1 MRRRDF
7 IALAAGALAW
17 PIAAR
22 AAETSRVHRI
32 LWLSTASG
40 PDPFLDGFR
49 EGLRAQGYI
58 EGKNVVL
65 QSHYAPGD
73 PQALR
78 AIVSELKAGDV
89 DLIVSSGAATR
100 AMSAVTDIP
109 VLFAQSGDPV
119 ALGIVKSLAQPGT
132 NVTGTTF
139 LSLELA
145 GKRVELLKDIFPKLR
160 RLAVL
165 SNNDHPGE
173 PSEWNA
179 TRQAALALDVDPL
192 YVPFFGPREFDAALA
207 AVADARA
214 DAMLVFP
221 EPVTLVNRTRVAQF
235 AANQRLPSMFGWSE
249 YCDAGGLLSYG
260 ANQRATY
267 FLLAKYADR
276 ILRGEK
282 PADLPV
288 VQPEK
293 FELAVN
299 LKTAKLFGEDLDLS
313 SILFRASKVI
323 E

>member
-22 AAETSRVHRI
+22 AEEILRVHRI

-40 PDPFLDGFR
+40 PDPFLDGVR
-49 EGLRAQGYI
+49 EGLRAQGYV

-73 PQALR
+73 PQGLR
-78 AIVSELKAGDV
+78 AIARELKAGDV
-89 DLIVSSGAATR
+89 DLAVSSGPATR

-132 NVTGTTF
+132 NFTGTTF

-173 PSEWNA
+173 QSEWRATLQTCNGLGIVPAYIPFCGASELDNA
-179 TRQAALALDVDPL
+179 FT
-192 YVPFFGPREFDAALA
+192 
-207 AVADARA
+207 VASGSGS

-221 EPVTLVNRTRVAQF
+221 
-235 AANQRLPSMFGWSE
+235 
-249 YCDAGGLLSYG
+249 D
-260 ANQRATY
+260 
-267 FLLAKYADR
+267 
-276 ILRGEK
+276 
-282 PADLPV
+282 
-288 VQPEK
+288 
-293 FELAVN
+293 
-299 LKTAKLFGEDLDLS
+299 
-313 SILFRASKVI
+313 
-323 E
+323 

>member
-22 AAETSRVHRI
+22 AEDARVYRI
-32 LWLSTASG
+32 LWLSTAAG

-49 EGLRAQGYI
+49 DGLRTLGYV
-58 EGKNVVL
+58 EGKNIVL
-65 QSHYAPGD
+65 QPHYAPGD

-78 AIVSELKAGDV
+78 EFVSELKRGDV
-89 DLIVSSGAATR
+89 DLAVSSGPATR
-100 AMSAVTDIP
+100 AMSAVAEIP

-132 NVTGTTF
+132 NFTGTTF

-145 GKRVELLKDIFPKLR
+145 GKRVELLKDVFPRLR

-165 SNNDHPGE
+165 SNTDHPGE
-173 PSEWNA
+173 QSEWRA
-179 TRQAALALDVDPL
+179 TQLAAKALDVEPI
-192 YVPFFGPREFDAALA
+192 YIPFFGPREFDGALA
-207 AVADARA
+207 AAANARA
-214 DAMLVFP
+214 DAMLAFP
-221 EPVTLVNRTRVAQF
+221 EPITMINRARVAQF
-235 AANQRLPSMFGWSE
+235 AAAQRLPSMFGWSE
-249 YCDAGGLLSYG
+249 YCEAGGLLSYG

-276 ILRGEK
+276 ILRGEN
-282 PADLPV
+282 PAELPV

-299 LKTAKLFGEDLDLS
+299 LKTARLFGEELDLS
-313 SILFRASKVI
+313 SILFRASRVL